1 MPEPIRVMA
10 MGDSH
15 FERGSPLVRFL
26 ERDLGMNY
34 RVVAAGRRGWTSG
47 MWRSRI
53 WQWRA
58 ISRRAD
64 IILISLSGN
73 DRSNNIPAS
82 IFKPNIDESLLND
95 AQGKTYG
102 QALLLL
108 EVELP
113 DFLMEY
119 INE

>member
-1 MPEPIRVMA
+1 MNSFLNAINYILE
-10 MGDSH
+10 DSL
-15 FERGSPLVRFL
+15 RGGGS
-26 ERDLGMNY
+26 
-34 RVVAAGRRGWTSG
+34 
-47 MWRSRI
+47 
-53 WQWRA
+53 
-58 ISRRAD
+58 
-64 IILISLSGN
+64 
-73 DRSNNIPAS
+73 
-82 IFKPNIDESLLND
+82 ESLLND

>member
-1 MPEPIRVMA
+1 MIIKLSAIAYARS
-10 MGDSH
+10 GDKGAHTNVGIAFKNKKIYNWAKTYLTTNIIKLH
-15 FERGSPLVRFL
+15 FSEIVKGKILKYNLDNLNAINYILEDSLRGGGS
-26 ERDLGMNY
+26 
-34 RVVAAGRRGWTSG
+34 
-47 MWRSRI
+47 
-53 WQWRA
+53 
-58 ISRRAD
+58 
-64 IILISLSGN
+64 
-73 DRSNNIPAS
+73 
-82 IFKPNIDESLLND
+82 ESLLND